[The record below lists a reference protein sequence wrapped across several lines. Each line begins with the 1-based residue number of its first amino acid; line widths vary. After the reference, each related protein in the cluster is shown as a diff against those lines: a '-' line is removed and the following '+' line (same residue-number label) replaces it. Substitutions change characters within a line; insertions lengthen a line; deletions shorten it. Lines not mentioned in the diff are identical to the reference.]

1 MVTTYFKLK
10 ALLLNFVK
18 SENQNITLYIKIRC
32 NLGLKATQTHSEFTS
47 VAGNDVPTY
56 STVTKWIREF
66 KDGGE
71 SIEDAPWIGRPITE
85 LTDINIWMVPKVI
98 DVVPYYT
105 YDEI

>member
-1 MVTTYFKLK
+1 MRLH
-10 ALLLNFVK
+10 
-18 SENQNITLYIKIRC
+18 IKMKY

-47 VAGNDVPTY
+47 VVGNVPTH
-56 STVTKWIREF
+56 STVVKWISEF
-66 KDGGE
+66 KDSGE